1 MPTRQKCRRCRPL
14 PLLML
19 AAALLAP
26 AVATGADV
34 DFGIRAGEY
43 TDIGEPFIGVEINYP
58 ITRDW
63 WFNPNLEYVL
73 VDDGDLM
80 TINGDFH
87 YDFHV
92 DRPLYVWAGGGP
104 ALILS
109 DQDDRP
115 GRRDDDDDEND
126 FGLNL
131 LGGVGFQAG
140 PVVPYGQ
147 IKAIVSDE
155 NEFVIAFGVRF

>member
-14 PLLML
+14 LLL
-19 AAALLAP
+19 LTALLVPGAAAA
-26 AVATGADV
+26 ADV

-43 TDIGEPFIGVEINYP
+43 TDIGEPFVGVEINYP
-58 ITRDW
+58 VTRDW
-63 WFNPNLEYVL
+63 WFNPNLEYVF
-73 VDDGDLM
+73 VDEGDLL

-92 DRPLYVWAGGGP
+92 DDPLYVWAGGGP

-109 DQDDRP
+109 DRDDDRR
-115 GRRDDDDDEND
+115 RRDDDDDETD
-126 FGLNL
+126 FGLNVL
-131 LGGVGFQAG
+131 AGIGFQAG
-140 PVVPYGQ
+140 PVVPYAQ

-155 NEFVIAFGVRF
+155 NEFVIGFGVRF

>member
-1 MPTRQKCRRCRPL
+1 MPTRPRRRRCR
-14 PLLML
+14 LLLVLL
-19 AAALLAP
+19 AALVVP
-26 AVATGADV
+26 AAGAARDI

-43 TDIGEPFIGVEINYP
+43 TDVGEPFIGAEINYP

-63 WFNPNLEYVL
+63 WFNPNIEYVL
-73 VDDGDLM
+73 VDEGDLL

-92 DRPLYVWAGGGP
+92 DDPLYVWAGGGP

-109 DQDDRP
+109 DREDRP

-131 LGGVGFQAG
+131 LAGIGFQAG
-140 PVVPYGQ
+140 PVVPYAQ

-155 NEFVIAFGVRF
+155 NEFVVGFGVRF